1 VCLMV
6 PVPDEADEDARR
18 CVRERTEPISER
30 VIGGTGKFKGIRGT
44 LKATTSTDFK
54 TGLGEAVAEGEY
66 WMENQ
71 CSARRTPLLSS
82 PPDP

>member
-1 VCLMV
+1 MLPEVGNDKNAAVEPQNLTALMPSCCLGHFSLWLRGEPRVSLMV

-30 VIGGTGKFKGIRGT
+30 
-44 LKATTSTDFK
+44 
-54 TGLGEAVAEGEY
+54 
-66 WMENQ
+66 
-71 CSARRTPLLSS
+71 RRTPLLSS